1 MSWATAQP
9 ATDTSLWQLNDDNG
23 DVDMILFIHTDD
35 GKVGYKDEARYNNF
49 LDALKS
55 KFKIGF
61 AKIGIDRIFNI
72 KVEHR
77 RQMIRLSQ
85 QKYIQDLLTQYNVV
99 EDPKV
104 TAPMSTSYQLVQRTD
119 QLSEKEMELMRER
132 PFLSL
137 LSALLWVARCT
148 RPDILLSLTLLA
160 RASSNPDPTHWRAL
174 IKVLK
179 YLQNTIA
186 WCIQLRPINLTDPQL
201 VQFSDASHANDH
213 PTGRSITGNFTLLD
227 GNLLDWACKHQPYVT
242 LHSGEAETVAASTG
256 CTHIQYWQQLLEPLL
271 GKIDT
276 SHYDVPRQHNCA
288 SEPYKSDPHYSHET
302 HSHQT
307 ALRTRTFCSRIDY
320 WHPYPRNR

>member
-1 MSWATAQP
+1 MEPPYGTDESATTVWTLMKSLYGLKQAGHNWMKEMFAFLKDFGFKQSLS
-9 ATDTSLWQLNDDNG
+9 DTSLWQLNDDNG

-119 QLSEKEMELMRER
+119 QLSEKEIT
-132 PFLSL
+132 S
-137 LSALLWVARCT
+137 
-148 RPDILLSLTLLA
+148 
-160 RASSNPDPTHWRAL
+160 
-174 IKVLK
+174 
-179 YLQNTIA
+179 TIH
-186 WCIQLRPINLTDPQL
+186 I
-201 VQFSDASHANDH
+201 
-213 PTGRSITGNFTLLD
+213 
-227 GNLLDWACKHQPYVT
+227 YV
-242 LHSGEAETVAASTG
+242 V
-256 CTHIQYWQQLLEPLL
+256 
-271 GKIDT
+271 
-276 SHYDVPRQHNCA
+276 
-288 SEPYKSDPHYSHET
+288 
-302 HSHQT
+302 
-307 ALRTRTFCSRIDY
+307 
-320 WHPYPRNR
+320 